1 MNGSWRVVRV
11 AGRLRSG
18 GLRRSARWAVLVAL
32 GPAWLAGQPAVA
44 AVRAFVLP
52 SAIRGDVRPL
62 HQKRVDKGLVDT
74 LGFTGKVTTVAD
86 ATPVDPPEKGKK
98 VRPPPKV
105 DARLERADM
114 LRQQGTDLQQEGKLG
129 PALGRFQAAIAG
141 YRGAFSQLVD
151 YTKLA
156 DAYARAGVCAFTG
169 KDGAAQAAG
178 YLDAGLRLQPTLAID
193 RRKADKALL
202 ELFDARRA
210 ALEAGPRGS
219 VRVEGVAEGAEVF
232 VDGVRVGALPATAS
246 GLPFGEHFVQVRG
259 EGWQPFAKTVS
270 VGRSEAL
277 VKAKLKAVPQEA
289 EVGAGKVIAIGDLA
303 ACTQNGDM
311 VGRACL
317 KLAAALAKQTACALV
332 LHPLIVSDRY
342 GRLTLHLF
350 VQRADGK
357 TVALGPR
364 ELDKALSDLN
374 AKLTEIAEELGHVA
388 AEFPESRA
396 LDGKPKA
403 YR

>member
-1 MNGSWRVVRV
+1 MNGSLQGVRACV
-11 AGRLRSG
+11 RLRSG
-18 GLRRSARWAVLVAL
+18 STRQRAQLALLVAL
-32 GPAWLAGQPAVA
+32 APAWLAAQPALA

-74 LGFTGKVTTVAD
+74 LGFTGKVTAVAD

-98 VRPPPKV
+98 VRPPPKT
-105 DARLERADM
+105 DARLERADT
-114 LRQQGTDLQQEGKLG
+114 LRQQGTDLQQEGKPG
-129 PALGRFQAAIAG
+129 PALARFQAAIAG
-141 YRGAFSQLVD
+141 YRGAFAVLVD

-156 DAYARAGVCAFTG
+156 DAYARAGVCAFGG
-169 KDGAAQAAG
+169 KGGAAEAAS
-178 YLDAGLRLQPTLAID
+178 YFDAGFRLQPTLAID

-219 VRVEGVAEGAEVF
+219 IRVEGVAEGAEVF
-232 VDGVRVGALPATAS
+232 IDGVRVGALPATAP
-246 GLPFGEHFVQVRG
+246 GLSLGEHVVQVRG
-259 EGWQPFAKTVS
+259 EGWQPFAKAVT
-270 VGRSEAL
+270 VGRSEAV
-277 VKAKLKAVPQEA
+277 VKVKLKPVPQEA
-289 EVGAGKVIAIGDLA
+289 EVGAGKIIAISDLA

-311 VGRACL
+311 AARGCV
-317 KLAAALAKQTACALV
+317 KLAAALAKQTACEMV
-332 LHPLIVSDRY
+332 VHPLVVSDRY

-357 TVALGPR
+357 TVAIAPR

-374 AKLTEIAEELGHVA
+374 AKLTEIAEEVGTVA
-388 AEFPESRA
+388 GDFPVSRA
-396 LDGKPKA
+396 LEGKPKA